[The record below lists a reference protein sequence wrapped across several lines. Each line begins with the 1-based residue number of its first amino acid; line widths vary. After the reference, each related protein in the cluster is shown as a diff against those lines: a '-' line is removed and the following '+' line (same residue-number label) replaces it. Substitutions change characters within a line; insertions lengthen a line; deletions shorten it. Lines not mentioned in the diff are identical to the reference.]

1 MLDARIR
8 RIIDPPLDR
17 LAAFLGRWGI
27 GANAVTVAGFVVG
40 MAAWGALAARAYVPA
55 VGLILGNRLADGLD
69 GALARRKGLTDLGGY
84 LDIVFDFIFYAG
96 VPFFFAVGR
105 PDSALPAAFLVFS
118 FVGTGASFLAFAAIA
133 AKRGL
138 TTQTRGRKSIYYL
151 GGLTEGTET
160 IGLFVLICLL
170 PDQFGWFA
178 WIFGSLCWLTT
189 ASRVIWAIQ
198 VFRGQERGDARNR
211 SASGIEQVQQDVLE
225 ALVDIAEAGKP
236 ASDS

>member
-8 RIIDPPLDR
+8 RIIDPVLDR
-17 LAAFLGRWGI
+17 LGASLARWGF

-40 MAAWGALAARAYVPA
+40 MAAWGALAARAYVLA
-55 VGLILGNRLADGLD
+55 MTLILGNRLADGLD

-105 PDSALPAAFLVFS
+105 PDASLPAAFLVFS

-160 IGLFVLICLL
+160 IGLFLLICLL
-170 PDQFGWFA
+170 PDQFGLLA

-198 VFRGQERGDARNR
+198 VFRGEDGGSER
-211 SASGIEQVQQDVLE
+211 SGVRKVL
-225 ALVDIAEAGKP
+225 
-236 ASDS
+236 